1 MRSYLLSP
9 LLLLLLLS
17 ASSSSSAAVFAPVI
31 IVPGTA
37 GSRLEAKL
45 DKPASARWY
54 CRKTTAGWY
63 TLWLSVPSLLPPA
76 INCWVDNIQLVYN
89 PPNGTSN
96 GTYANAPGV
105 RTRTPGFGSTEAVEF
120 LDPQFEHGD
129 SDYFH
134 DLVEALV
141 AAGGV
146 RNSSVRASPYDFRR
160 APTSA
165 YRGAWLGMMT
175 DLVEQTSRKNG
186 GAKVVLL
193 AHSMGNLYTLWF
205 LGQKSPAWKRQ
216 YVKRWV
222 ATSGVF
228 AGAGTGVVQLV
239 SGSSQGVPGV
249 TGMTVRHEQR
259 SYESSMIL
267 LPTPQVWGEFPLVRV
282 AAAAAAS
289 TSATAFAKNY
299 SAHEYGEL
307 FAAAG
312 DFPNFLARYNALANL
327 TADLVDPG
335 VPVTHLYGVGVDTPT
350 AFEYDADS
358 SASVAAAFRNGPTRV
373 VHGDGDGTV
382 PLRSLQSIEQRWAGV
397 HTKTYANQTHTGVL
411 KSKEYIADVVKLVLA
426 AE

>member
-1 MRSYLLSP
+1 MLRA
-9 LLLLLLLS
+9 LLLLLLLPP
-17 ASSSSSAAVFAPVI
+17 SSATFSPVI
-31 IVPGTA
+31 IIPGTA

-45 DKPASARWY
+45 DKPSSTHWY
-54 CRKTTAGWY
+54 CQKTTADWY

-76 INCWVDNIQLVYN
+76 INCWVDNIKLVYDA
-89 PPNGTSN
+89 GN
-96 GTYANAPGV
+96 GTYGNAPGV
-105 RTRTPGFGSTEAVEF
+105 STRTPGFGSTEAVEY
-120 LDPQFEHGD
+120 LDPKFKHGD

-134 DLVEALV
+134 DLVDALV
-141 AAGGV
+141 EAGGA
-146 RNSSVRASPYDFRR
+146 RNRSVRASPYDFRR

-165 YRGAWLGMMT
+165 YGGAWLGMMT
-175 DLVEQTSRKNG
+175 DLVEQTSRENG

-205 LGQKSPAWKRQ
+205 LGQKSPAWKQQ

-228 AGAGTGVVQLV
+228 AGAGTGVRQLV

-282 AAAAAAS
+282 AAGS
-289 TSATAFAKNY
+289 TSVATFAKNY
-299 SAHEYGEL
+299 SAREYGEL

-312 DFPNFLARYNALANL
+312 DFPNFLARYNAIANL

-335 VPVTHLYGVGVDTPT
+335 VPVTHLYGMGVDTPT

-358 SASVAAAFRNGPTRV
+358 ADSIAAAFRKGPARV
-373 VHGDGDGTV
+373 VLGDGDGTV
-382 PLRSLQSIEQRWAGV
+382 PLRSLQSAGQRWPGV
-397 HTKTYANQTHTGVL
+397 QTKTYANQTHTGVL

-426 AE
+426 SE